1 MVGTRL
7 LTVYTLQKRFGKV
20 LDVLLWEGLERV
32 LLEEI
37 VYAHPIQLRD
47 QTWVISKV
55 KVFVQVDTFAV
66 IVPSA
71 QYRLKLPDSWRLTLH
86 WAGRSS

>member
-1 MVGTRL
+1 MDHFYSLLALEASTHWTLGGYSRVSNPCARASIDAGLPQRQHPKSKMVGTLL

-37 VYAHPIQLRD
+37 VHAHPIQL
-47 QTWVISKV
+47 
-55 KVFVQVDTFAV
+55 
-66 IVPSA
+66 
-71 QYRLKLPDSWRLTLH
+71 
-86 WAGRSS
+86 